1 MHATCIGHKAN
12 IIQLSGPE
20 HAVQTVFTPPCPACP
35 AAALDSNLQVS
46 FGNFVGHFRVRAKKK
61 RRQDVPRSN
70 PSSPFNLQFDMHSPD
85 CDFMAFGKTNFAM
98 LLGSG
103 PSKKFNMQ
111 SFFKTLRNGLIRGP
125 SPLCEAKGFSP
136 SQRRNG
142 GNLPPNGLRKS
153 NDSFLTNIGP
163 KTCVLR
169 NCPLRALHLESG
181 RE

>member
-111 SFFKTLRNGLIRGP
+111 SLFQDSPEWPKVISPAVPKSGAPSLVCEGKT
-125 SPLCEAKGFSP
+125 
-136 SQRRNG
+136 
-142 GNLPPNGLRKS
+142 
-153 NDSFLTNIGP
+153 
-163 KTCVLR
+163 
-169 NCPLRALHLESG
+169 
-181 RE
+181 

>member
-1 MHATCIGHKAN
+1 MHATCIGHRVN

-111 SFFKTLRNGLIRGP
+111 SFFKTLRNGLKARRVSYWKTLVWSEINDR
-125 SPLCEAKGFSP
+125 SRSGFSFRLLVVP
-136 SQRRNG
+136 KEYSSTRN
-142 GNLPPNGLRKS
+142 
-153 NDSFLTNIGP
+153 
-163 KTCVLR
+163 
-169 NCPLRALHLESG
+169 
-181 RE
+181 

>member
-1 MHATCIGHKAN
+1 MHATCIGHRAN

-46 FGNFVGHFRVRAKKK
+46 FGNFCNFVGHFRVRAKKK

-111 SFFKTLRNGLIRGP
+111 SLFQGHSPEWPYWKVGENNCRPSIAFLENRKVKTRLFELYR
-125 SPLCEAKGFSP
+125 
-136 SQRRNG
+136 Q
-142 GNLPPNGLRKS
+142 
-153 NDSFLTNIGP
+153 
-163 KTCVLR
+163 
-169 NCPLRALHLESG
+169 
-181 RE
+181 